1 VRNADA
7 AMYKAKRAGK
17 ARYEIYE
24 SGDNPSPLTGF
35 ESGTELSI
43 RRSKI
48 TGKQE
53 DQDLEGDREPQDLEG

>member
-1 VRNADA
+1 
-7 AMYKAKRAGK
+7 MYKAKRAGK

-35 ESGTELSI
+35 ESEEGLSI

-48 TGKQE
+48 VGDSE
-53 DQDLEGDREPQDLEG
+53 SRDLEGDREPQDLEG